1 MVMRT
6 IFGFEAARVETADE
20 AIKATRSAG
29 KILRNMESVYRRDR
43 IDGHTRAAAPAPHRL
58 ALHRLLWKRG
68 SLPNLRLLRI
78 RNVILALLVCA
89 AAALPI
95 SCQPR
100 KWHGDQKV
108 IILGIDGMDPQLL
121 KKFMAENKM
130 PNFSA
135 LIEKGSFRLLTTSI
149 PPQSPVAWSNL
160 ITGMNAGGHGI
171 FDFIHR
177 DPKTLQPYFS
187 ASRVEPPK
195 HGIHLGNWVIPI
207 GGGTAEQLRQ
217 GKAFWETLDD
227 YGVPS
232 TIFRMPSNF
241 PPVKTKGRSLSGMGT
256 PDLRGSY
263 GTFSFYTDDP
273 VTAAGVV
280 EGGQI
285 IPVRVEDS
293 QVTAKLIGPDNTFR
307 KGSPP
312 TLEPFTVS
320 IDPLEAVARFT
331 VQDQKF
337 VLREGEWSDWVH
349 LEFQLIPFIGNV
361 NGICRFYLKQAH
373 PRFELY
379 VSPININ
386 PADPALPLSTPK
398 SYSRELAEEVGEF
411 YTQGISEDTKA
422 LSAGVLDDKE
432 YLEQAR
438 TVLAEH
444 RQIFDAEFPKFH
456 SGLFFFYFS
465 SLDLNSHMFWR
476 LIDPQH
482 PEYDAALAAQY
493 GSALSEFYQQI
504 DQVLGQVMQRVDDHT
519 TVLVLSDHGFA
530 PYSRSFNLNTWLLE
544 NGYITLNREPNPD
557 QSQAFANVD
566 WSRTR
571 AYGLGLNG
579 LYLNLKGRERDG
591 TVAPGASAD
600 ALLVEIKEKL
610 LGVRDPENNQA
621 AITRVDRARDVY
633 QGPHSAQGPDLL
645 VGYNRGYR
653 AGWQTILGNFP
664 ADVFENNT
672 NPWSGDHCMDYTLV
686 LGVLLSNRAIDTANP
701 ALTDIAPTIFA
712 QFGIPQSGVMM
723 GHSVF
728 LSTR

>member
-1 MVMRT
+1 V
-6 IFGFEAARVETADE
+6 
-20 AIKATRSAG
+20 
-29 KILRNMESVYRRDR
+29 
-43 IDGHTRAAAPAPHRL
+43 
-58 ALHRLLWKRG
+58 LL
-68 SLPNLRLLRI
+68 
-78 RNVILALLVCA
+78 CA
-89 AAALPI
+89 AAALLI

-100 KWHGDQKV
+100 KFRGDQKF

-121 KKFMAENKM
+121 KTFMAEGKM
-130 PNFSA
+130 PNFAA
-135 LIEKGSFRLLTTSI
+135 LVEKGSFRLLTTSI

-177 DPKTLQPYFS
+177 DPQTLQPYFS

-195 HGIHLGNWVIPI
+195 HGIHLGNWIIPI
-207 GGGTAEQLRQ
+207 GGGSAEQLRQ

-227 YGVPS
+227 YGVPN

-241 PPVKTKGRSLSGMGT
+241 PPVKSKGNTLSGMGT
-256 PDLRGSY
+256 PDLRGGY

-273 VTAAGVV
+273 MTAAGLV

-285 IPVRVEDS
+285 IPVTVQDS
-293 QVTAKLIGPDNTFR
+293 QVFAKLIGPDNTFR
-307 KGSPP
+307 KGSPA

-320 IDPLEAVARFT
+320 IDSLEAVAKFT

-337 VLREGEWSDWVH
+337 VLREGEWSDWIH
-349 LEFQLIPFIGNV
+349 IQFQLIPFIGNV
-361 NGICRFYLKQAH
+361 KGICRFYLKQAH

-379 VSPININ
+379 VSPINMD

-398 SYSRELAEEVGEF
+398 SYSRQLSEEVGEF

-432 YLEQAR
+432 YLQQAR

-444 RQIFDAEFPKFH
+444 RQIFDREFPKFR

-476 LIDPQH
+476 MIDPQH
-482 PEYDAALAAQY
+482 PEYDPSLAAQY
-493 GSALSEFYQQI
+493 GSALPDFYRQI
-504 DQVLGQVMQRVDDHT
+504 DQVLGEVLQRMRMDDRT
-519 TVLVLSDHGFA
+519 TLLVLSDHGFA
-530 PYSRSFNLNTWLLE
+530 PYNRSFNLNTWLLD
-544 NGYITLNREPNPD
+544 NGYITLKSEPNRD

-579 LYLNLKGRERDG
+579 LYLNRKGRERDG
-591 TVAPGASAD
+591 IVEPGAAAD
-600 ALLVEIKEKL
+600 SLLNEIKAKL
-610 LGVRDPENNQA
+610 LAVHDPQNNFA
-621 AITRVDRARDVY
+621 AITRVDRASEVY
-633 QGPHSAQGPDLL
+633 QGPYSQQGPDLL

-664 ADVFENNT
+664 ADIFENNT

-686 LGVLLSNRAIDTANP
+686 PGVLLSNRAIDAANP
-701 ALTDIAPTIFA
+701 ALTDIAPTVFA
-712 QFGIPQSGVMM
+712 QFGIPQPRSMM

-728 LSTR
+728 SSSH

>member
-1 MVMRT
+1 M
-6 IFGFEAARVETADE
+6 
-20 AIKATRSAG
+20 
-29 KILRNMESVYRRDR
+29 
-43 IDGHTRAAAPAPHRL
+43 
-58 ALHRLLWKRG
+58 
-68 SLPNLRLLRI
+68 RLLRI
-78 RNVILALLVCA
+78 RTAILALLLCA

-100 KWHGDQKV
+100 KWRRDQKL

-121 KKFMAENKM
+121 KEFMAEGRM

-135 LIEKGSFRLLTTSI
+135 LARQGSFRLLTTSI

-195 HGIHLGNWVIPI
+195 HGIHLGNWVIPL
-207 GGGTAEQLRQ
+207 GGGRAEQLRQ

-241 PPVKTKGRSLSGMGT
+241 PPVKSNARSLSGMGT
-256 PDLRGSY
+256 PDLRGTY

-273 VTAAGVV
+273 MTTAGTV

-285 IPVRVEDS
+285 IPVSVENA
-293 QVTAKLIGPDNTFR
+293 QVSASLIGPDNTFR

-312 TLEPFTVS
+312 ALEPFTVS
-320 IDPLEAVARFT
+320 VDPTEAVAKFT
-331 VQDQKF
+331 VQDRSF

-349 LEFQLIPFIGNV
+349 IQFQLIPLIGNV
-361 NGICRFYLKQAH
+361 KGICRFYLKQAH

-379 VSPININ
+379 VSPINID

-398 SYSRELAEEVGEF
+398 NYSRELTEETDDF

-422 LSAGVLDDKE
+422 LSAGVLDDQE

-444 RQIFDAEFPKFH
+444 RRIFDAEFPKFH

-482 PEYDAALAAQY
+482 PEYDAAQAAKY
-493 GSALSEFYQQI
+493 GPALPEFYQQI
-504 DQVLGQVMQRVDDHT
+504 DQVLGEVMQRMDKNT
-519 TVLVLSDHGFA
+519 TLLVLSDHGFA
-530 PYSRSFNLNTWLLE
+530 PYYVSFNLNTWLLQ
-544 NGYITLNREPNPD
+544 NGYITLKSTPNPD
-557 QSQAFANVD
+557 QSQAFADVD

-579 LYLNLKGRERDG
+579 LYLNLRGRERG
-591 TVAPGASAD
+591 GIVEPGAASD
-600 ALLVEIKEKL
+600 ALLHEIRQKL
-610 LGVRDPENNQA
+610 LAVRDGQNNLA
-621 AITRVDRARDVY
+621 AITRVDRSSEVY
-633 QGPHSAQGPDLL
+633 QGPYAEQGPDLI

-664 ADVFENNT
+664 AEIFEKNT

-686 LGVLLSNRAIDTANP
+686 PGVLLSNRAIDAANP

-712 QFGIPQSGVMM
+712 QFGIPQPGGMM

-728 LSTR
+728 TSNR